1 MEPDPTH
8 GKGLG
13 ARLTLAALLGLGIA
27 AFFALGLHRQLTL
40 EVLKGSLG
48 EWRQWADQRPAVS
61 AAWFFAAYVAVTS
74 LGLPGAAVMTMAG
87 GALFGFVEGVVLASF
102 ASTLGATLSCLSARY
117 LLRRWVQQRFGSRL
131 EPVNLGIQR
140 EGAFYLFTMRL
151 IPVLPFFAI
160 NLLMGLTP
168 MPART
173 FAWVSQLG
181 MLPATAVFIYAGTR
195 LALVESLSDVLSPEL
210 LAAFMLLGLFPLL
223 ARKLVSWLRSRRAR

>member
-1 MEPDPTH
+1 MEPEPTP

-13 ARLTLAALLGLGIA
+13 ARLALAALLGLGIA

-40 EVLKGSLG
+40 EALKASLDV
-48 EWRQWADQRPAVS
+48 WRQWAHQRPVAS
-61 AAWFFAAYVAVTS
+61 AAGFFAAYVAVTG

-87 GALFGFVEGVVLASF
+87 GALFGFVEGLVLASF

-117 LLRRWVQQRFGSRL
+117 LLRHWVQQRLGPRL
-131 EPVNLGIQR
+131 EPVNQGIQR

-160 NLLMGLTP
+160 NLIMGLTP
-168 MPART
+168 MPTRT

-181 MLPATAVFIYAGTR
+181 MLPGTAVFLYAGTR
-195 LALVESLSDVLSPEL
+195 LALVESLSDVLSPEIL
-210 LAAFMLLGLFPLL
+210 TAFALMGLFPLL
-223 ARKLVSWLRSRRAR
+223 ARKLVSWLRVRRAR

>member
-1 MEPDPTH
+1 MEPEPTP

-13 ARLTLAALLGLGIA
+13 ARLALAALLGLGIA

-40 EVLKGSLG
+40 EALTASLDV
-48 EWRQWADQRPAVS
+48 WRQGALPRPEAT
-61 AAWFFAAYVAVTS
+61 AAGVFAASVADTG

-87 GALFGFVEGVVLASF
+87 GALFGFVEGLVLASF

-117 LLRRWVQQRFGSRL
+117 LLRHWVQHHFGSRL
-131 EPVNLGIQR
+131 EPVNQGIQR

-160 NLLMGLTP
+160 NLIMGLTP

-181 MLPATAVFIYAGTR
+181 MLPGTAVFLYAGTR
-195 LALVESLSDVLSPEL
+195 LALVESLSDVLSPGIL
-210 LAAFMLLGLFPLL
+210 TAFALMGLFPLL
-223 ARKLVSWLRSRRAR
+223 ARKLVSWVHSRKAR